1 MRKYLS
7 SQIGK
12 TLELSQVLINRLS
25 ETKVFMSTFVWM
37 TVDNIRF
44 TMSNTDKK
52 TNGKLSKPVVWWELR
67 EFSFGRAHHFQLHLS
82 FNYFGFAFVS
92 PEERKL
98 FFLLWKNLPD
108 FECRIFFLFFLFFF
122 LVKRN
127 FKSSTYFFLSVLF
140 RRRAWI
146 RFHSV
151 EIWKF
156 CKSLKIVHDH
166 NHSVFTTEFLKH
178 FNCTLWLS
186 NNN

>member
-7 SQIGK
+7 YQIGK

-67 EFSFGRAHHFQLHLS
+67 EFHRFQLHLS

-92 PEERKL
+92 PEERKV
-98 FFLLWKNLPD
+98 FFLLWKNLSE
-108 FECRIFFLFFLFFF
+108 FECRIFFFGEKNETLKVRLTFFSRSYSAVERGFDF
-122 LVKRN
+122 
-127 FKSSTYFFLSVLF
+127 
-140 RRRAWI
+140 I
-146 RFHSV
+146 RLRFGSFAKV
-151 EIWKF
+151 
-156 CKSLKIVHDH
+156 
-166 NHSVFTTEFLKH
+166 
-178 FNCTLWLS
+178 
-186 NNN
+186 

>member
-37 TVDNIRF
+37 TVDTIRF

-67 EFSFGRAHHFQLHLS
+67 EFHRFQLHLS
-82 FNYFGFAFVS
+82 FNYFGFAFVL
-92 PEERKL
+92 PEERKV
-98 FFLLWKNLPD
+98 FFLLWKNLSE
-108 FECRIFFLFFLFFF
+108 FECRIFFYFFLI
-122 LVKRN
+122 KRN

-146 RFHSV
+146 RFLSV

-166 NHSVFTTEFLKH
+166 NHSVFTTEFLEH
-178 FNCTLWLS
+178 FNCILWLS

>member
-7 SQIGK
+7 SQIGN

-52 TNGKLSKPVVWWELR
+52 IRFARRKKSFLPLMKKSVWIR
-67 EFSFGRAHHFQLHLS
+67 MQ
-82 FNYFGFAFVS
+82 N
-92 PEERKL
+92 L
-98 FFLLWKNLPD
+98 FF
-108 FECRIFFLFFLFFF
+108 IFWGK
-122 LVKRN
+122 KRN

-178 FNCTLWLS
+178 FNCILWLS